1 VNGDVRRP
9 FTDSTN
15 IDVLRGSMQSN
26 RIAQL
31 QERLSTEV
39 SAAREND
46 DRWLLVH
53 LSVKGDK
60 AISLGSDSTFHS
72 FEDSRELRGPRWR
85 TLDSAR
91 QFADLGYSW
100 VIAGELSAY
109 LVFQRLLNKVVPLGI
124 IMHVNAV
131 YRWAPKCA
139 EIVPTLNSVRGF
151 LNPDLPENKG
161 RAARRPGR
169 VTRSRLTNSPCR
181 ICGSTENLTLHHVIP
196 REAGGA
202 TEEENLLNVCRP
214 CHESIHAGQLNV
226 IDLTMEVSIKRAEL
240 ILKSIQPQ
248 GQRGDTEND
257 V

>member
-1 VNGDVRRP
+1 
-9 FTDSTN
+9 
-15 IDVLRGSMQSN
+15 MQSN
-26 RIAQL
+26 RIAKL

-39 SAAREND
+39 SAALQKGD
-46 DRWLLVH
+46 QWLLVH

-60 AISLGSDSTFHS
+60 AISLGTDSTFHA

-91 QFADLGYSW
+91 QFADLGYPW

-109 LVFQRLLNKVVPLGI
+109 LLFQRLLNGVVPPGI
-124 IMHVNAV
+124 IMHADAV
-131 YRWAPKCA
+131 HRWAPKCA
-139 EIVPTLNSVRGF
+139 EIVPTLNSVHGF
-151 LNPDLPENKG
+151 LNPELPENKS

-169 VTRSRLTNSPCR
+169 VTRRRLTNSSCR
-181 ICGSTENLTLHHVIP
+181 ICGSTDNLTLHHLIP

-214 CHESIHAGQLNV
+214 CHDSIHERQLDV
-226 IDLTMEVSIKRAEL
+226 RDLVMEASIKRAQS
-240 ILKSIQPQ
+240 ILESIQPQ
-248 GQRGDTEND
+248 GDRGDNEND